1 MQLLKPSVSMNLE
14 MYSYTGRIESLDKA
28 IPTGIESI
36 RPVGENVFRFI
47 ETDDFRNLIA
57 EEVCNEI

>member
-1 MQLLKPSVSMNLE
+1 MNRE
-14 MYSYTGRIESLDKA
+14 MYSYTERIDSLDNT

-36 RPVGENVFRFI
+36 RSVRENVFRFI